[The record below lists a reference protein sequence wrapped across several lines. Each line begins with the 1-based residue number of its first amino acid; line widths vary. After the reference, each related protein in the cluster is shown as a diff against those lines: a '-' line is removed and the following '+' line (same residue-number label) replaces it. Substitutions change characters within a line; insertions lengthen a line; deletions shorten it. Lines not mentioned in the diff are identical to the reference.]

1 MQALTKEISSLLA
14 ASACAGAGPPRRAL
28 GFVPV
33 GPGPVEGTA
42 NTCLVGVGTGAAG
55 AKHTQ

>member
-1 MQALTKEISSLLA
+1 MQALTKEVSSLLA
-14 ASACAGAGPPRRAL
+14 ASAYAEAGPPRRAP
-28 GFVPV
+28 GFVPM

-42 NTCLVGVGTGAAG
+42 NTCLVGVGVG

>member
-14 ASACAGAGPPRRAL
+14 ASACAGAGPPKRSP

-33 GPGPVEGTA
+33 GPGPVEGMA
-42 NTCLVGVGTGAAG
+42 NTCLVGVGMG
-55 AKHTQ
+55 AKHKQ